1 MHDKLITKRDFNLS
15 KINTIYTK
23 VSSTGRLVFKT
34 QYNSNEQNPAKKI
47 EGINKKI
54 PNTSGLFKKTD
65 YNTWLQYWTTVIGLV
80 STTALKTI
88 NFDEKMTEAMKR
100 FTNKIK

>member
-65 YNTWLQYWTTVIGLV
+65 YNIWLQYWTTVIGLV